1 MSAPRLR
8 RRRARR
14 LAIAAVVGITAV
26 LGSLIPPSLHGLG
39 ILPVLVLAG
48 LDVLLV
54 QGTDGLA
61 FARRR
66 TLDEREGALRDLA
79 YRRGFRLLGLAAIV
93 ELVLLVVTAI
103 VRTLLPH
110 GQWLGTT
117 VVNAGV
123 GGRALV
129 ALAEL
134 LLMTPTLVIAW
145 VAPDREDVQRP
156 SRTAPAMWLCMPG
169 LAGLWLVLLALAP
182 AQVATASA
190 NTSSASLVGATCQ
203 QFSAG
208 RILGAEFGAAVGMRV
223 EVCWNGHDA
232 FVLGDPG
239 IPLPPSV
246 IAAYNAQVPPEG
258 QLGGTDGAMFNQQQP
273 DLSGCGQDNVDDF
286 ATIVSTVC
294 TGRIDAA
301 GTLDYVVSAV
311 VSGPLGIGRRDVVL
325 SLVVNR
331 NGTVLQSP

>member
-8 RRRARR
+8 TRRARR
-14 LAIAAVVGITAV
+14 LATAAVVGITAM
-26 LGSLIPPSLHGLG
+26 LGSLVPPSLHGLG
-39 ILPVLVLAG
+39 ILAVLVLAG

-66 TLDEREGALRDLA
+66 TLDERERALRDLA
-79 YRRGFRLLGLAAIV
+79 YRRGFRLLGLAAILEV
-93 ELVLLVVTAI
+93 VLLAVTAI
-103 VRTLLPH
+103 VSTLLPH

-117 VVNAGV
+117 VVNDGV

-145 VAPDREDVQRP
+145 VGPDREDVQRR
-156 SRTAPAMWLCMPG
+156 SRTAHALWFPVPV

-208 RILGAEFGAAVGMRV
+208 RIVGAEFGAAVGMRV

-246 IAAYNAQVPPEG
+246 IAAYNAQVPADA
-258 QLGGTDGAMFNQQQP
+258 QVGGTDAAMFNPAQP
-273 DLSGCGQDNVDDF
+273 DLTGCGRDNIDDF
-286 ATIVSTVC
+286 ATIASTVC
-294 TGRIDAA
+294 TARIDAA
-301 GTLDYVVSAV
+301 GTLHYVVKAV
-311 VSGPLGIGRRDVVL
+311 VSGPLGIGRRDVRL
-325 SLVVNR
+325 TLVVNR
-331 NGTVLQSP
+331 NGKVLQSP